1 MFDNPLLA
9 KKKKVQRKKGPTT
22 KTPPKKTVTAR
33 EGPKAR
39 KTPKTTPK
47 KSNIVPKAT

>member
-22 KTPPKKTVTAR
+22 KTLPKKTITAR